1 MCSREPLLFD
11 ELVAVPVRSGL
22 SSFGHRRRARQ
33 ECPLLALMFSVVI
46 ALNEVSAQTS
56 EPTPA
61 SAPAALIRHLDPA
74 LGFELSVPA
83 GWIYDRA
90 RFAGPHG
97 SLGVLR
103 GKSPAGT
110 QALQVLV
117 FRSTEL
123 TGFSAWLDWFAARLR
138 EAYAGRRIPRLPRPE
153 ANDERTVLLIDTPT
167 AGGRTHTYYLC
178 VPFDASTVW
187 VLVFAGLVQTAEDE
201 QQLRTLFDQMADS
214 VRVLYSPLEAEKIAL
229 AFERGLEVLA
239 RLRQQA
245 ADFEVKSDERFY
257 EISIAGKPIGYLRRS
272 IRREEPKS
280 ERGAWRPADRPGL
293 RVDEESW
300 RFAEDGTVRHT
311 ELNFYSSAD
320 LQHELIEVRTTQIPA
335 PDVPAQRLY
344 IELDQVVREGQ
355 ALVTSFS
362 TNLDVELPEPRPPI
376 PIGPRYLDGAWVRL
390 LPRLLRDARPEAYA
404 FAVYD
409 SPTRGLMVYM
419 IEPLGPAEVPGLS
432 GVSGFGFLVREG
444 FVTQPSRVF
453 ADRHGNVLRVEAGEL
468 TLSQV
473 SPEEV
478 ERRWAARRDPARQR
492 MRPMPQS
499 RLP

>member
-1 MCSREPLLFD
+1 VYSRQPPASRALPAAAMRPGLSVPGDGCRVRQGCLLLGVIFS
-11 ELVAVPVRSGL
+11 VAVG
-22 SSFGHRRRARQ
+22 
-33 ECPLLALMFSVVI
+33 
-46 ALNEVSAQTS
+46 LNELSAQTS
-56 EPTPA
+56 GPAAA
-61 SAPAALIRHLDPA
+61 SAPAGLIRHLDPA

-90 RFAGPHG
+90 RFAGPYG
-97 SLGVLR
+97 SLGVVR
-103 GKSPAGT
+103 GKSPTGA

-123 TGFSAWLDWFAARLR
+123 TGFSAWLDWFAVRLS

-167 AGGRTHTYYLC
+167 AGGRTQTYYLC

-187 VLVFAGLVQTAEDE
+187 VLVFAGLVQTPEDE
-201 QQLRTLFDQMADS
+201 QQLRTLFEQMADS

-239 RLRQQA
+239 RLRREA
-245 ADFEVKSDERFY
+245 ADLEVEPDERFY

-272 IRREEPKS
+272 IRREELRS
-280 ERGAWRPADRPGL
+280 ERGASRPADRPGL

-300 RFAEDGTVRHT
+300 RFADDGTVRHT

-432 GVSGFGFLVREG
+432 GVSGLAFLVREG

-453 ADRHGNVLRVEAGEL
+453 ADRYGNVLRVEAGEL

-473 SPEEV
+473 SREEV
-478 ERRWAARRDPARQR
+478 ERRWAARREPARQR
-492 MRPMPQS
+492 MQPAPRP